1 MLNTDKRITIFAGHY
16 GSGKTNLAVNYALEL
31 RKKYDRVILCD
42 VDTVNPYFRTKDS
55 EDILTKA
62 GVELISPEYANTN
75 VDLPSLPAAVQSIFT
90 DRDARVVID
99 VGGDDAGAIAL
110 GQYAQRLENAG
121 YDMILV
127 INAYRYLT
135 RSADEVQGIMAE
147 IEAASRLSFTGVVNN
162 SNLGKETT
170 VEVIEK
176 SMPFATDVCKI
187 TSLPLLATSH
197 RRDIAFSKEE
207 AKPWAIDIYT
217 KDIWQI
223 F

>member
-1 MLNTDKRITIFAGHY
+1 MLKTDKRITIFAGHY
-16 GSGKTNLAVNYALEL
+16 GSGKTNLAVNYALNL
-31 RKKYDRVILCD
+31 RKQYDRVILCD

-55 EDILTKA
+55 EDILAKA
-62 GVELISPEYANTN
+62 GVELISPEFANTN
-75 VDLPSLPAAVQSIFT
+75 VDLPSLPATVQSIFT
-90 DRDARVVID
+90 HQDARVVID

-135 RSADEVQGIMAE
+135 QSAKEIQGIMAE

-170 VEVIEK
+170 EETIEK
-176 SMPFATDVCKI
+176 SLPFANDVCRT

-197 RRDIAFSKEE
+197 RRDIPFTKTE

-217 KDIWQI
+217 KEAWQI

>member
-55 EDILTKA
+55 EEILTKA

-170 VEVIEK
+170 VSTIEK

-187 TSLPLLATSH
+187 TSLPLLATSY
-197 RRDIAFSKEE
+197 RRDINFLQKDVN
-207 AKPWAIDIYT
+207 PWPIDIYT
-217 KDIWQI
+217 KEMWQI